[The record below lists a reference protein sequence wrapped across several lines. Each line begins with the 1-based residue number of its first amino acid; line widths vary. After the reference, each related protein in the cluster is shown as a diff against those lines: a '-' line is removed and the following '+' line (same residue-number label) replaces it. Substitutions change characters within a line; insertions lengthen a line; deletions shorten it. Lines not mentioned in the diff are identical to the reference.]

1 MTSNVPYKGQAGEA
15 NQLSPAVWANIPLR
29 NCLDLTGGCGQLA
42 KSLNI
47 GTAAAGVIDVASGGD
62 LICAEGSSTT
72 AINAAEFGTKFTPQ
86 AAGHFV
92 LGGMEPQIDI
102 SAATRWACEISL
114 ENATAANHGM
124 FFGLV
129 SFADAGAAITTTGNV
144 IHKTTSA
151 LVTTQSQVGFYKL
164 EGAATVEAILKKD
177 GVAAVDRVV
186 HSDDCDTLVATEFSK
201 WGMNSDGRNIR
212 FYVDGVQTGLDL
224 PIDNTGLPAES
235 DLVFVFAFTADNTTA
250 FTIKHY
256 AYAEAK

>member
-1 MTSNVPYKGQAGEA
+1 MTSNVPYKNQAGEA

-29 NCLDLTGGCGQLA
+29 NCLDLTGGCGQLV
-42 KSLNI
+42 KSLNLS
-47 GTAAAGVIDVASGGD
+47 TAAAGVLDVNGGGD
-62 LICAEGSSTT
+62 LIMAGASATS
-72 AINAAEFGTKFTPQ
+72 AINASEFGTTITPG
-86 AAGHFV
+86 AAGHIV
-92 LGGMEPQIDI
+92 LGGVEPQIDI
-102 SAATRWACEISL
+102 SAGTRWACEISL
-114 ENATAANHGM
+114 ENATAINHGM

-129 SFADAGAAITTTGNV
+129 SFDDAGAIITTAGNV
-144 IHKTTSA
+144 IHATTSA
-151 LVTTQSQVGFYKL
+151 LVTSQSQVGFYKL

-224 PIDNTGLPAES
+224 SIDNTGLPAES
-235 DLVFVFAFTADNTTA
+235 DLVFVFAFTADATTA

-256 AYAEAK
+256 AYAEAQ